1 MEKLV
6 GKRYAEALFEA
17 GIELNKLENFKSE
30 IEFVS
35 QVLKSDDQ
43 LKTIFQHPKLSK
55 NEKKDIINSL
65 FKENVSEELLNLCYI
80 TVDKGREKHLEV
92 ISDEYRKLYNEKQG
106 IIEAQALTAVA
117 MSKEELENLQAKLS
131 SKLNKKVELKNTIDT
146 TVVGGV
152 LVKVGDKIID
162 GSIKG
167 KLNEVYRNLNN
178 MKLTRKQG

>member
-17 GIELNKLENFKSE
+17 GIELKKLDEFKNE

-35 QVLKSDDQ
+35 EVFKSDDQ
-43 LKTIFQHPKLSK
+43 LKTVFQHPKLSK
-55 NEKKDIINSL
+55 NEKKDILNSL
-65 FKENVSEELLNLCYI
+65 FKDKVSTEVLNLCYI

-92 ISDEYRKLYNEKQG
+92 INDEYRKLYNKEKG
-106 IIEAQALTAVA
+106 IVEAQALTAVA
-117 MSKEELENLQAKLS
+117 MSKEELDNLQSKLS
-131 SKLNKKVELKNTIDT
+131 NKLNKKVELKNAIDP

-167 KLNEVYRNLNN
+167 RLNEVYRNLNN